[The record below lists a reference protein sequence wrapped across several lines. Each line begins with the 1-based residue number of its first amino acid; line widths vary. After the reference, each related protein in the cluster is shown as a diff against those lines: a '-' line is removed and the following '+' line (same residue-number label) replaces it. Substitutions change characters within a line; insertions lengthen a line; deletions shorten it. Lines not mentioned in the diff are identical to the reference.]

1 MSWFWGCVQCSN
13 ADHNVGGDWSL
24 QILGSS
30 WYKSSPFT
38 SWDKSSID
46 ILLCMLQLQMNGML
60 RCVTTMHG
68 RYEFMHTQRTCS
80 ECTPAAVAH
89 SDNNGELIICF
100 GNKDMSSVNVIHA
113 ADLLPPGTAPNYT
126 IVLKDTKSCNKQ
138 QTAVRYRCAA
148 ISCYWRRGDGKKFSE
163 HWRKTTWPAQ
173 NASIAENEIWNIWST
188 CKYDCAC
195 VNLFACHN

>member
-1 MSWFWGCVQCSN
+1 MNLCTHREL
-13 ADHNVGGDWSL
+13 ARNVHL
-24 QILGSS
+24 
-30 WYKSSPFT
+30 
-38 SWDKSSID
+38 
-46 ILLCMLQLQMNGML
+46 LQLRTLTTTVKLLKPSLL
-60 RCVTTMHG
+60 RWH
-68 RYEFMHTQRTCS
+68 
-80 ECTPAAVAH
+80 P
-89 SDNNGELIICF
+89 NELITRF
-100 GNKDMSSVNVIHA
+100 GNKDMSSVNVIHT
-113 ADLLPPGTAPNYT
+113 ADLLPPGTAPNYS

>member
-1 MSWFWGCVQCSN
+1 MHVAIANEWYVTMCNNNAWPVWIYAHTKNLLGMYTCCSCALWQQRWN
-13 ADHNVGGDWSL
+13 YSNQACFD
-24 QILGSS
+24 
-30 WYKSSPFT
+30 
-38 SWDKSSID
+38 D
-46 ILLCMLQLQMNGML
+46 IPN
-60 RCVTTMHG
+60 
-68 RYEFMHTQRTCS
+68 
-80 ECTPAAVAH
+80 
-89 SDNNGELIICF
+89 ELIICF

-148 ISCYWRRGDGKKFSE
+148 ISWYWRRGDGKKFSE
-163 HWRKTTWPAQ
+163 HWRKTTWPTQ